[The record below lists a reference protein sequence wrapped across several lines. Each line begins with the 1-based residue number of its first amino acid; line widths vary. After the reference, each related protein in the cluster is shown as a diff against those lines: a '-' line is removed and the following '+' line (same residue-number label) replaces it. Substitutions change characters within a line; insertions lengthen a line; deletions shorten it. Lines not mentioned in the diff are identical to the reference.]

1 MKPSTLEHLASP
13 ILATSAVGRHVRTA
27 EAATGPTRH
36 RRGTRSSCRV
46 SRSVT
51 GASSSWRIGGRCTP
65 WRPSR
70 PLPGP
75 HPGGWCGGHD
85 HGAWCD
91 RDDAGAGVG
100 FTPAVWIAFVGV
112 VGQALVTYLLSNA
125 EPSAGGR
132 RGPSRLG
139 SRVCL

>member
-51 GASSSWRIGGRCTP
+51 GASSSWRIGGRKVHAVETVQTVAWSTP
-65 WRPSR
+65 RWLVRRPRSR
-70 PLPGP
+70 RLVRSRRCWCRCRIHARGLDRVRRCCWTGP
-75 HPGGWCGGHD
+75 RHLS
-85 HGAWCD
+85 
-91 RDDAGAGVG
+91 
-100 FTPAVWIAFVGV
+100 AFERR
-112 VGQALVTYLLSNA
+112 AIR
-125 EPSAGGR
+125 GR
-132 RGPSRLG
+132 PPRS
-139 SRVCL
+139 